1 MQQYKNILFDLDG
14 TLIDSAVGIV
24 ESFHYAYLRIYNK
37 ECIHNLI
44 PLIGPPI
51 DQVLTSLNGEVDPNA
66 KNIFVDEFKKHYD
79 IIGYKKTTLYNDV
92 LDVLNILLEKKFKV
106 FIATNKRMKPTILI
120 LDHLSIKKYFTE
132 VYSLDFENIQF
143 KNKTDLIAFILKSN
157 TLTKSETLMI
167 GDTIHDEIAANNNNI
182 DFAWV
187 EYGYGKNEN
196 SKYKFDNIKQL
207 INIY

>member
-1 MQQYKNILFDLDG
+1 MRTAIYIMSCDKN
-14 TLIDSAVGIV
+14 
-24 ESFHYAYLRIYNK
+24 
-37 ECIHNLI
+37 
-44 PLIGPPI
+44 
-51 DQVLTSLNGEVDPNA
+51 
-66 KNIFVDEFKKHYD
+66 
-79 IIGYKKTTLYNDV
+79 NDV
-92 LDVLNILLEKKFKV
+92 LNHTL
-106 FIATNKRMKPTILI
+106 
-120 LDHLSIKKYFTE
+120 LSIKKYFTE
-132 VYSLDFENIQF
+132 VYSLDFENTQF
-143 KNKTDLIAFILKSN
+143 KNKTDLIAYILKSN

>member
-14 TLIDSAVGIV
+14 TLIDSAAGIV
-24 ESFHYAYLRIYNK
+24 ESFHFAYLKIYNK

-51 DQVLTSLNGEVDPNA
+51 DQVLTSLNGEVDLNT
-66 KNIFVDEFKKHYD
+66 KNIFVDEFKEHYD

-92 LDVLNILLEKKFKV
+92 LDVLNILLEKKIKV

-143 KNKTDLIAFILKSN
+143 KNKTDLIAFILKNN

-182 DFAWV
+182 DFAWA